1 MKPKN
6 PFHALRQLAAL
17 DPPYDST
24 GKKLR
29 KRRSK
34 NPSVFVGSSL
44 AGLKIIM
51 MSCSAYAQ
59 SSFSGTWENF
69 TIVSAAGVTNT
80 GPTIVFGNIGLYP
93 TPSIT
98 GFPPGVVVNGTIFGP
113 SPLTQL
119 AQTDSRATW
128 VNLSNSISTG
138 VLTGINLGEFGTAS
152 SSPALVPGVY
162 AFASSAQLTG
172 TLELNATTE
181 NSVFVFKIASSL
193 TTAANSRVIITGAN
207 AGCAR
212 VFWQVGSSA
221 TIGTGTE
228 FNGNILAESSITFNT
243 GATLVNGRAIA
254 LTGAVTLDSNNLMVE
269 SLSSSCNFGL
279 GGSGSPI
286 TANTLTPEELTAIF
300 QLGFSTAAAQNL
312 NIQRHLEAVRRSSG
326 APPRTQFVPVPTD
339 SKGGLGGSKGGLME
353 QTVTEGNDRLWSV
366 YLEGTD
372 ASASVDGSSNA
383 SGYNF
388 DTRGATLGVDRRVND
403 NFVVGVLGSYTS
415 SDAQLFN
422 GGSIDGEGYKG
433 AIYATLFK
441 GGFFLDA
448 LVGAGSNSY
457 ETTRSSLLGFAEG
470 NADGWEFNSLINGGY
485 DIHQGNWTITPMA
498 SAAYTRV
505 NLDSFTETGS
515 LSPLTFPEQNQDS
528 LRSELGVKISYSA
541 TLNNGMVLTPQVRL
555 AWQHEFLDS
564 TQSINSGFVSVPG
577 TTFTSFGPD
586 IDRDRALLSAGL
598 NLQVTPTV
606 NVYAYYDGQLGS
618 SNSNFNSV
626 TAGVR
631 WIF

>member
-1 MKPKN
+1 MEKSSNPLRLLFLWSPAQCRQHPYHPIMKVGLYPIGKLLWSGSDAPCASIYGGFPQPTHPRKKTYMKLKN
-6 PFHALRQLAAL
+6 PFHALRQLTAL
-17 DPPYDST
+17 DPPYDAT

-34 NPSVFVGSSL
+34 NPNVFVGSSL
-44 AGLKIIM
+44 AGLTIIM

-59 SSFSGTWENF
+59 SSFSGFWENF

-80 GPTIVFGNIGLYP
+80 GPTSVFGNIGLYP

-113 SPLTQL
+113 SPLTEL

-128 VNLSNSISTG
+128 VNLMNSSPTG
-138 VLTGINLGEFGTAS
+138 DLTGIDLGEFGPTG
-152 SSPALVPGVY
+152 SSPALGPGVY
-162 AFASSAQLTG
+162 TFSSSAQLTG
-172 TLELNATTE
+172 TLELNATTA
-181 NSVFVFKIASSL
+181 NSVFVFQIGSAL
-193 TTAANSRVIITGAN
+193 TTSTNSRVIITGAN
-207 AGCAR
+207 ADCAR
-212 VFWQVGSSA
+212 VFWQIGSSA

-228 FNGNILAESSITFNT
+228 FNGNILADISITFNT
-243 GATLVNGRAIA
+243 DATLVNGRAIA
-254 LTGAVTLDSNNLMVE
+254 LTGAVTLDSNNLVVE

-339 SKGGLGGSKGGLME
+339 SKGGLGGSKGGLGGSKGGLME

-415 SDAQLFN
+415 LDAQLFN

-441 GGFFLDA
+441 GGFFCLFRQIC
-448 LVGAGSNSY
+448 G
-457 ETTRSSLLGFAEG
+457 
-470 NADGWEFNSLINGGY
+470 
-485 DIHQGNWTITPMA
+485 
-498 SAAYTRV
+498 
-505 NLDSFTETGS
+505 
-515 LSPLTFPEQNQDS
+515 
-528 LRSELGVKISYSA
+528 
-541 TLNNGMVLTPQVRL
+541 
-555 AWQHEFLDS
+555 
-564 TQSINSGFVSVPG
+564 
-577 TTFTSFGPD
+577 
-586 IDRDRALLSAGL
+586 
-598 NLQVTPTV
+598 
-606 NVYAYYDGQLGS
+606 
-618 SNSNFNSV
+618 
-626 TAGVR
+626 
-631 WIF
+631 